1 MFEDRT
7 YETLMKEA
15 LSIITS
21 DIDKQEGSLIMTA
34 LSPCIY
40 KLAETYVQLDAL
52 IDLVSG
58 DTATGEYLD
67 RVVSDYGITRKSPTY
82 AYRKVITSG
91 EVEISKRWSLNE
103 TTYEIIE
110 LLSTNVYKAK
120 CEQLGSIGN
129 IYSGILE
136 PIDFV
141 NGVTATLSEIITSGE
156 DTETD
161 DNLRLRFYN
170 KVRTP
175 GTSGNADHYKQWALE
190 VSGCGDAKVFPL
202 ANGHGTVKILV
213 VDENMEI
220 DTNLPATVAQY
231 VETVRPIGAT
241 VTVESPGSKAI
252 NITANI
258 RLDGSEILA
267 NVKEAFTTTVTSYLK
282 ETVFDIYSVSYAKIG
297 SILLSTSGVQDYD
310 SLLVNAGTANIT
322 IADSEMAMI
331 GTITLSEVTQ

>member
-1 MFEDRT
+1 MFETMT
-7 YETLMKEA
+7 YENILNNM
-15 LSIITS
+15 LSRVTS
-21 DIDKQEGSLIMTA
+21 DIDVREGSV
-34 LSPCIY
+34 IY
-40 KLAETYVQLDAL
+40 DAL
-52 IDLVSG
+52 APCAYHLANAYYELNNFIDLVSG
-58 DTATGEYLD
+58 DTAVEGYLD
-67 RVVSDYGITRKSPTY
+67 RVVADYGIQRKAPTY
-82 AYRKVITSG
+82 AIRKIITSG
-91 EVEISKRWSLNE
+91 TIDVGTRWG
-103 TTYEIIE
+103 IE
-110 LLSTNVYKAK
+110 NTSYIVTEFISTNTYKAQ
-120 CEQLGSIGN
+120 CEQLGEVGN
-129 IYSGILE
+129 TYSGTLQNIDNVSGITAFMTDIL
-136 PIDFV
+136 
-141 NGVTATLSEIITSGE
+141 TSGE
-156 DTETD
+156 NEETD
-161 DNLRLRFYN
+161 ENLRLRFYN

-202 ANGHGTVKILV
+202 ANGPGTVKILV

-241 VTVESPGSKAI
+241 VTVESPGSKAV

-258 RLDGSEILA
+258 RLDGSETLA
-267 NVKEAFTTTVTSYLK
+267 DVKEAFTTTVTSYLK